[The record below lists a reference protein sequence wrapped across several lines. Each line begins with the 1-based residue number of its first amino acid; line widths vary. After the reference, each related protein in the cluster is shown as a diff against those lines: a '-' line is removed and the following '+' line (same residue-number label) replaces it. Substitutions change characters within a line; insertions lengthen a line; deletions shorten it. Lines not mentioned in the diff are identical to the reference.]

1 VQILTRLHSRD
12 QDPHSPLI
20 QIEIQEIE
28 ANISLSG
35 ADKRFWDFRA
45 LFRTAAARYRFGLCA
60 ITSCWGQLSG
70 NGLITCEWPPLND
83 SNACKLTP
91 RV

>member
-1 VQILTRLHSRD
+1 VPRLYSRGHKEKAAEILARLHSRD
-12 QDPHSPLI
+12 QDVNSPLI

-45 LFRTAAARYRFGLCA
+45 LFHSAAAARYRFGL
-60 ITSCWGQLSG
+60 
-70 NGLITCEWPPLND
+70 
-83 SNACKLTP
+83 
-91 RV
+91 

>member
-1 VQILTRLHSRD
+1 MVSSDSRGPADRAQALLPRTQGESRRDLVRLHSRD
-12 QDPHSPLI
+12 QDTNSPLI

-45 LFRTAAARYRFGLCA
+45 LFHSAAAARYRFGL
-60 ITSCWGQLSG
+60 
-70 NGLITCEWPPLND
+70 
-83 SNACKLTP
+83 
-91 RV
+91 